1 MRLNCGRRWT
11 GRSTSSNGSRAR
23 DAGCTGWFPAAGVP
37 SGRARACSDPALARA
52 ALLIVWIL
60 RTLGDDEQTF
70 RLLPNSVK
78 TIGRATG
85 ADFIVNE
92 SLVSRVHCRVEALA
106 GGELEVRDLD
116 STNGTFVNGARV
128 TTARLATGDRLR
140 VGRVELIALRG
151 AD

>member
-1 MRLNCGRRWT
+1 M
-11 GRSTSSNGSRAR
+11 
-23 DAGCTGWFPAAGVP
+23 
-37 SGRARACSDPALARA
+37 
-52 ALLIVWIL
+52 WIL